1 MERSR
6 EARIG
11 LRVSE
16 SVVAEVDKLASVQG
30 VSRSECMRGL
40 IAEGLLRRSE
50 GAYVP
55 LVAQAM
61 RREMDALEERIAAR
75 FAAVED
81 SLDEV
86 SRESREADGESLRM
100 LGALLW
106 FSSFDEHRDE
116 GGQMDA
122 WLRLA
127 LFESGKVLSG
137 ERLEDFDPAGK
148 ERQDF

>member
-1 MERSR
+1 MESSG

-16 SVVAEVDKLASVQG
+16 SMVAEVDKLAAVQG
-30 VSRSECMRGL
+30 ASRSECMRGL

-55 LVAQAM
+55 LVAQAV

-81 SLDEV
+81 SLDQV
-86 SRESREADGESLRM
+86 GRESREADGESLRM
-100 LGALLW
+100 LAVLLW
-106 FSSFDEHRDE
+106 CSSFDGHRAKDRQRLMALLRAAGLDE
-116 GGQMDA
+116 LVARSAEGA
-122 WLRLA
+122 N
-127 LFESGKVLSG
+127 SCGK
-137 ERLEDFDPAGK
+137 
-148 ERQDF
+148 